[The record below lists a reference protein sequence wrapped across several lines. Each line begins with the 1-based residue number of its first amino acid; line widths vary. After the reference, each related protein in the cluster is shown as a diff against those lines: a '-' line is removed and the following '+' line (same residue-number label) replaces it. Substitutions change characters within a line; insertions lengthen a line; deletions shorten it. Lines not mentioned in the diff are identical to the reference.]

1 LKAIGAATSL
11 RFPETAIGTKID
23 QSNMTA
29 DSQIR
34 IYQPPAALISSVLI
48 RLDPRGYLIVET
60 A

>member
-1 LKAIGAATSL
+1 LKAISAVTSL
-11 RFPETAIGTKID
+11 RFPETAIGTQID
-23 QSNMTA
+23 QINITA

-48 RLDPRGYLIVET
+48 RIDPRGYLIMET